1 MGPEFFPMFA
11 STLSD
16 LGAILAI
23 LAMFGFGMLAA
34 VAISKRTEW
43 FLPKPIDS
51 RLPDYLPFER
61 LLPDN
66 KTILCANGSLVR
78 VFKVRGAQVAFAR
91 AETVASLLSERQ
103 KWVDSL
109 SEISVESRIFTLRQK
124 VKNEKTLEPDNKIMR
139 KVADKWSRAQE
150 DIFVNSHYIVL
161 SVNERKD
168 AMKDLE
174 AASANMRA
182 LLSNYGVEELSEK
195 LGEGVKGESP
205 LGFFAQIINQVSRPF
220 PLSFNMEYDSVSELL
235 VSDEIFFSNKG
246 YIRFSAGG
254 REKYM
259 AAVGIKQQA
268 GEINEQMLSDILTL
282 NFEINV
288 LHNIFPVSKLRAQ
301 LMLTNQ
307 KRMAASTS
315 FSYDVL
321 RQFDEALA
329 LIEQGDEDHQT
340 LARYAETFFV
350 SAESLEELDKAVFE
364 IEKVCRLYGVTPVRE
379 GWVAEASWFA
389 QFPTYDKYPRMYNML
404 SRPVAASFNF
414 ERQPEGLSKCDWGD
428 AAIAIFPTY
437 QGTAYQF
444 QFHVLA
450 EAGAVAHTVAIGP
463 TGQGKT
469 TLYSFLAGQ
478 SLKFEDLRVF
488 FFDRHRG
495 AEVFTYSIGG
505 DYISFAGD
513 TKDKEALHGGKTVH
527 LNPFRIE
534 DLPENRAFL
543 RRWLREIT
551 LVNDAASEMEIARAV
566 TTAFDYLEPSKRTLK
581 NLYKACFAPAGKM
594 RRELFR
600 WVDDNQY
607 GALFNSEDDTLDLSA
622 RFSTFDFT
630 YLFEDDMLAPAVV
643 SYIMNR
649 IQRITGRTGSPSLI
663 IIDETAPMLAN
674 AEFRKNFVAGLQEGR
689 KKRQAYLAAFQQPN
703 ALDKLGIG
711 EVIRGQMQTQV
722 FFRNQS
728 ARPEDYETWNL
739 TPKEMAF
746 IQGRIFKDLRWAIL
760 FRKPAIDES
769 VILNVDMS
777 GLGPYLQLFNSGR
790 KAVLLAEELRKL
802 HGDKWVETYL
812 DKA

>member
-1 MGPEFFPMFA
+1 MGHEFFA
-11 STLSD
+11 VLSSTLSNF
-16 LGAILAI
+16 AVVSAI
-23 LAMFGFGMLAA
+23 LAMFGFGMLVA
-34 VAISKRTEW
+34 VLISKRTEW

-51 RLPDYLPFER
+51 RLSDYLPFER
-61 LLPDN
+61 MLPDG
-66 KTILCANGSLVR
+66 KTILCSNGSLVR
-78 VFKVRGAQVAFAR
+78 VFKVYGAQVAFVR
-91 AETVASLLSERQ
+91 AEMVTSLLGERK

-124 VKNEKTLEPDNKIMR
+124 VKNEKTLIPDNKIMR
-139 KVADKWSRAQE
+139 QVAETWSRSQE
-150 DIFVNSHYIVL
+150 EIFINSHYIVL
-161 SVNERKD
+161 SVNDRD
-168 AMKDLE
+168 NAMKDLDT
-174 AASANMRA
+174 ASSTMRA
-182 LLSNYGVEELSEK
+182 LLSNYGVEELVEK
-195 LGEGVKGESP
+195 EGVGAEESP
-205 LGFFAQIINQVSRPF
+205 LGFFAHIINQISRPE
-220 PLSFNMEYDSVSELL
+220 PISSQMIYDSVSELL
-235 VSDEIFFSNKG
+235 VSDEIFFANKG
-246 YIRFSAGG
+246 YIRFSSGG

-268 GEINEQMLSDILTL
+268 GEVNEQMLSDILTL

-288 LHNIFPVSKLRAQ
+288 LTNLFPISKLRAQ

-315 FSYDVL
+315 FSFDVL
-321 RQFDEALA
+321 RQFDDALA

-340 LARYAETFFV
+340 LVKCAQTFFV
-350 SAESLEELDKAVFE
+350 SAESMEALNKAVFE
-364 IEKVCRLYGVTPVRE
+364 VEKVCRLYGVTPVRE
-379 GWVAEASWFA
+379 GWVAQASWFA

-404 SRPVAASFNF
+404 SRPAAAAFNF
-414 ERQPEGLSKCDWGD
+414 ERQPEGLARSDWGD
-428 AAIAIFPTY
+428 APIAIFPTY

-444 QFHVLA
+444 QFHVTD
-450 EAGAVAHTVAIGP
+450 EAGSVAHTIAIGP

-478 SLKFEDLRVF
+478 ALKFDDLRVF

-495 AEVFTYSIGG
+495 AEIFTYSIGG
-505 DYISFAGD
+505 DCISFAGD
-513 TKDKEALHGGKTVH
+513 TKDKDAFHGGRSVH

-543 RRWLREIT
+543 RRWLKEIT
-551 LVNDAASEMEIARAV
+551 LVDDAASELEIARAV
-566 TTAFDYLEPSKRTLK
+566 TTAFDYLEPSKRSLK
-581 NLYKACFAPAGKM
+581 NLYKACFAPAGRM

-607 GALFNSEDDTLDLSA
+607 GQLFNSENDTLDLDS

-630 YLFEDDMLAPAVV
+630 YLFEDDMLAPAVI

-649 IQRITGRTGSPSLI
+649 IGRITGKTGSPSLI

-689 KKRQAYLAAFQQPN
+689 KKRQAYLAAFQSPN
-703 ALDKLGIG
+703 VLDKLGIG
-711 EVIRGQMQTQV
+711 EVIRGQMQTQI

-739 TPKEMAF
+739 TPKELAF

-760 FRKPAIDES
+760 FRKPAINES
-769 VILNVDMS
+769 VILNVNMS

-790 KAVLLAEELRKL
+790 KAVLLADELRRQYK
-802 HGDKWVETYL
+802 DKWIEMYL
-812 DKA
+812 DKV